1 MKIKCF
7 PSKNFILEGVK
18 FKLPTS
24 LPHNKPYFKSLRF
37 FFYKNHNL
45 YLLCPP
51 QETFVAE
58 RRSSNF
64 AGSVRVW
71 LPISY

>member
-37 FFYKNHNL
+37 FFFIRIIIYIFCV
-45 YLLCPP
+45 LLKKH
-51 QETFVAE
+51 
-58 RRSSNF
+58 
-64 AGSVRVW
+64 
-71 LPISY
+71 L